1 LLFHLFIQTYR
12 DIGLEIL
19 RINYYEVFLLQ
30 GIEFLRKLTEGQV
43 IDAQKTIPLKD
54 NSGHYGN
61 LFMGD
66 ICLNEQVK
74 EQGYAYLRPAMSSNT
89 LKSINKT
96 TTTLHLN
103 KTTTTLHLE

>member
-1 LLFHLFIQTYR
+1 VEEIASTWRKPQTC
-12 DIGLEIL
+12 DK
-19 RINYYEVFLLQ
+19 FLLQ

-89 LKSINKT
+89 LYRCCPKF
-96 TTTLHLN
+96 LVYL
-103 KTTTTLHLE
+103 

>member
-1 LLFHLFIQTYR
+1 
-12 DIGLEIL
+12 
-19 RINYYEVFLLQ
+19 
-30 GIEFLRKLTEGQV
+30 V

-89 LKSINKT
+89 LKSEVKSGAAIFGSKRNTINKT

>member
-1 LLFHLFIQTYR
+1 MQGPLICQTFTPNNNETRSKLVYWIFI
-12 DIGLEIL
+12 
-19 RINYYEVFLLQ
+19 FLLQ
-30 GIEFLRKLTEGQV
+30 GIEFLRKLTDGQV

-74 EQGYAYLRPAMSSNT
+74 EQGYAYMRPAMSSNT
-89 LKSINKT
+89 LKSEEKSGAAIFGSKRNT
-96 TTTLHLN
+96 GIF
-103 KTTTTLHLE
+103 